1 MKGGCLSLA
10 NITGYQTIKTIE
22 EDTFDGLALE
32 FYNDEK
38 QAGLIVGANLDH
50 CDTLIFEA
58 GVALKIPIV
67 EDVELPETLPPWR
80 RGE

>member
-1 MKGGCLSLA
+1 MYSKY
-10 NITGYQTIKTIE
+10 ITVEG
-22 EDTFDGLALE
+22 DTFDLLALR

-38 QAGLIVGANLDH
+38 LASTIIQANPEY

-58 GVALKIPIV
+58 GISLNIPTSV
-67 EDVELPETLPPWR
+67 DMALPETLPPWR

>member
-1 MKGGCLSLA
+1 MPSTY
-10 NITGYQTIKTIE
+10 ITVEG
-22 EDTFDGLALE
+22 DTFDALALR

-38 QAGLIVGANLDH
+38 LASTIIQANPDY

-58 GVALKIPIV
+58 GVSLTIPEAAAAV
-67 EDVELPETLPPWR
+67 LPETLPPWR

>member
-1 MKGGCLSLA
+1 MP
-10 NITGYQTIKTIE
+10 NTYITVDG
-22 EDTFDGLALE
+22 DTFDSLALL

-38 QAGLIVGANLDH
+38 LASTIIQANPDY

-58 GVALKIPIV
+58 GVSLTIP
-67 EDVELPETLPPWR
+67 EAAAETMPETLPPWR

>member
-1 MKGGCLSLA
+1 MS
-10 NITGYQTIKTIE
+10 NTYITVEG
-22 EDTFDGLALE
+22 DTFDSLALL

-38 QAGLIVGANLDH
+38 LASTIIQANPDY

-58 GVALKIPIV
+58 GISLSIPEAAAAV
-67 EDVELPETLPPWR
+67 LPETLPPWR